1 MMQVARI
8 SFIPFSGSSN
18 PLEIDEKYTSQESKD
33 KTVTIL
39 GCSRDA
45 EPLKEPMAEAYNI
58 AKELVNRGYNVLT
71 GCGNKGI
78 MGAAYKGALSAEKN
92 QENPEKNLAVL
103 VNPSWGN
110 EDIKHCKVIAKPA
123 SSESDRIENGFLKAS
138 NNFLIF
144 PGGAGSMQEA
154 STLIAKNKC
163 CHGNSQHLNVLLV
176 GKDYYRGLEQQ
187 YDDMYKAGALRTE
200 PKKLFKIIEAEDV
213 LKNFPD
219 LKHSTG
225 SKIYTS
231 A

>member
-1 MMQVARI
+1 MQVVRTG
-8 SFIPFSGSSN
+8 FIPFSGSSN

-39 GCSRDA
+39 GCSQDA
-45 EPLKEPMAEAYNI
+45 DPIKEPMTKTYYI

-71 GCGNKGI
+71 GCGDKGI

-92 QENPEKNLAVL
+92 QENPEKNLAIL
-103 VNPSWGN
+103 VNPLWGN
-110 EDIKHCKVIAKPA
+110 EDTKHCKVIAKLA

-154 STLIAKNKC
+154 ATFIAKNRYC
-163 CHGNSQHLNVLLV
+163 CKNSQHLNILLV

-200 PKKLFKIIEAEDV
+200 PKKLFKIIDADDV